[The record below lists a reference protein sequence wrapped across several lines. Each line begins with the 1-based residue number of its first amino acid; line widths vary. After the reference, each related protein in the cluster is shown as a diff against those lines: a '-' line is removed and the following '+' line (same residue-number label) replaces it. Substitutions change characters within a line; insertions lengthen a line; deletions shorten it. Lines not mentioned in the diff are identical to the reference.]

1 MGLFESNVGEI
12 NRRWL
17 KTRTLAIVLAGIH
30 KGKRVVVLKQLASGL
45 VLITGP
51 RKVNGCPM
59 RRINQTYLIATQTS
73 IDVSGVKVPE
83 SINDD
88 YFRRA
93 KAVKAKK
100 TEGDIFASKK
110 EEYKPSDQRKA
121 DQDNVDQQVLAAIAK
136 HPEGA
141 SLKAYMKAVFVL
153 SKDQYPHKMTF

>member
-1 MGLFESNVGEI
+1 
-12 NRRWL
+12 
-17 KTRTLAIVLAGIH
+17 
-30 KGKRVVVLKQLASGL
+30 
-45 VLITGP
+45 
-51 RKVNGCPM
+51 M

-83 SINDD
+83 SINDE

-141 SLKAYMKAVFVL
+141 SLKAYMKAVFAL
-153 SKDQYPHKMTF
+153 SKDQYPHKMAF